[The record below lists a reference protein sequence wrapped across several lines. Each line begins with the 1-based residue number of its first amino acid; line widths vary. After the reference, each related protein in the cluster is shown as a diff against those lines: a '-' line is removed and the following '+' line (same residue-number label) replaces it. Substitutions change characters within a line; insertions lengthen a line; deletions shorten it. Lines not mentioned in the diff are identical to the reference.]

1 MSASS
6 YFDRMWTM
14 GQKKR
19 RWIIHVMKEASSED

>member
-1 MSASS
+1 VSASS

-19 RWIIHVMKEASSED
+19 RWIIHVMKVSSED